1 LFFLTAKLVR
11 AIYRVTHENTKTLG
25 IILTVLGV
33 SITILGIVL
42 LGKNSDKIVE
52 PIEVAK
58 KEVQVSTTE
67 KQKGDDFEKYVV
79 QKFSKSYFS
88 IVEWAGDK
96 YVEGMDAKSNTNPDL
111 TLKFKM
117 KDIETEFAVEGKY
130 RSDYYKNVVEW
141 CIEQQLANYKT
152 FATSK
157 EIAVFV
163 TIGLGGVPTAP
174 EELFIIP
181 LTKLMSN
188 FVDKSFLNKYRKEKI
203 KDSNLFYDYQTGRLS

>member
-1 LFFLTAKLVR
+1 M
-11 AIYRVTHENTKTLG
+11 TLG

-42 LGKNSDKIVE
+42 LTKNSDKIVE

-58 KEVQVSTTE
+58 KEVQVATTE
-67 KQKGDDFEKYVV
+67 KQKGDDFEKYIV

-88 IVEWAGDK
+88 IVEWTGDK
-96 YVEGMDAKSNTNPDL
+96 YVEGMYAKSNMNPDL
-111 TLKFKM
+111 TLRFKM
-117 KDIETEFAVEGKY
+117 KDIERDFAVECKY
-130 RSDYYKNVVEW
+130 RSDYYKNGVEW
-141 CIEQQLANYKT
+141 CSEQQLKNYKT

-163 TIGLGGVPTAP
+163 AIGMGGVPTAP

-181 LTKLMSN
+181 LTELMNN
-188 FVDKSFLNKYRKEKI
+188 FVDKSFLNQYRKEKI
-203 KDSNLFYDYQTGRLS
+203 KDSNLFYDYQTGRLK

>member
-1 LFFLTAKLVR
+1 MK
-11 AIYRVTHENTKTLG
+11 NTMTLG
-25 IILTVLGV
+25 IILTVLGI

-42 LGKNSDKIVE
+42 LTKNSDKMVE

-58 KEVQVSTTE
+58 KEVEVATTD

-88 IVEWAGDK
+88 IVEWTGDK
-96 YVEGMDAKSNTNPDL
+96 YVQGMYAKSNTNPDL

-117 KDIETEFAVEGKY
+117 KDIETDLAVECKY
-130 RSDYYKNVVEW
+130 RSDYYKNGVEW
-141 CIEQQLANYKT
+141 CTEQQLANYKT

-163 TIGLGGVPTAP
+163 AIGMGGVPTAP

-181 LTKLMSN
+181 LTELMSN
-188 FVDKSFLNKYRKEKI
+188 FVDKSFLNQYRKEKI
-203 KDSNLFYDYQTGRLS
+203 KDSNLFYDYQTGRLK